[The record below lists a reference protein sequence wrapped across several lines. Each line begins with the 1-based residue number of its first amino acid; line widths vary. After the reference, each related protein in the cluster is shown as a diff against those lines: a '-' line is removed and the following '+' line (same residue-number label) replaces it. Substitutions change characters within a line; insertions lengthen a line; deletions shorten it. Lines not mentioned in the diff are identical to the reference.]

1 MLLYKYPFG
10 MLVILEAERS
20 SDDSDAHIPNTSW
33 PTEVTEDGS
42 TTEAR
47 PLMKK
52 AAEPM

>member
-1 MLLYKYPFG
+1 
-10 MLVILEAERS
+10 MLVMLDDERS
-20 SDDSDAHIPNTSW
+20 SVVSDAHIPNTSW